1 MKNFFKGLFAFVGII
16 AAAIGALA
24 IVDKLMNR
32 NRIEGDYLD
41 CSSESEEDSAEQ

>member
-1 MKNFFKGLFAFVGII
+1 MKNFLKGLFAFFGII

-24 IVDKLMNR
+24 IVDRFLNR

-41 CSSESEEDSAEQ
+41 CSTEEAEEE